1 MIPLVKLP
9 EGRVCEYFARF
20 MKEPTLT
27 YEGLDIHSEESKSS
41 MDEFEKL
48 LRENGFPSDEEIV
61 LYYAKGKD
69 MNEVFGLKDDV
80 AYPDDITIVFVPH
93 MESEAF
99 RILTKGSWFAGIVL
113 RNFHASKREV
123 MLNEK

>member
-41 MDEFEKL
+41 MGEFEKL
-48 LRENGFPSDEEIV
+48 
-61 LYYAKGKD
+61 
-69 MNEVFGLKDDV
+69 
-80 AYPDDITIVFVPH
+80 
-93 MESEAF
+93 
-99 RILTKGSWFAGIVL
+99 IL
-113 RNFHASKREV
+113 
-123 MLNEK
+123 LNEDYSAKILDAREILNEIHRRSNNSCVIIDDGNIYE